1 MVEFVAKV
9 LGINKLLDYTA
20 SGVGAVAGPMLA
32 NWRASREE
40 RARLTSARADA
51 EVRRIEAQSEAEASL
66 IIAKARAEA
75 AEYLLPVDAEVRGT
89 IEVTRED
96 ITESIEFQGR
106 KRLANIKSVVNYAAD
121 ELGDKEVANH
131 EPDPD
136 WTARFFD
143 CVQDVSS
150 EGVQKI
156 WAKILA
162 GEVESPGRTSHRTL
176 SILRDMSQSDARKFS
191 DLMRF
196 RISNFIL
203 GTFAE
208 QVTDGA
214 LDTSFLTIVDTGLAY
229 SSMVAYSSITLSHD
243 GIYDKEYHDH
253 VLRIEGP
260 PGTEINPMDL
270 TVTVLTPS
278 GEELARFCEDKPNV
292 EYLSCFARYL
302 EKYHCKLKLAP
313 VSSRTPDGR
322 MMFDPKTMRIL

>member
-1 MVEFVAKV
+1 MVEYIGKV
-9 LGINKLLDYTA
+9 LGINKLLDYAA
-20 SGVGAVAGPMLA
+20 SGFGAVAGPMIA
-32 NWRASREE
+32 NWKAEKE
-40 RARLTSARADA
+40 GTARLTAVRADSD
-51 EVRRIEAQSEAEASL
+51 VRRIEAESEAETSL
-66 IIAKARAEA
+66 IIAKARSKAR
-75 AEYLLPVDAEVRGT
+75 EYLVTPDAEVHGT
-89 IEVTRED
+89 VEIARDSITQRIEYQE
-96 ITESIEFQGR
+96 Q
-106 KRLANIKSVVNYAAD
+106 KRLANIKAVVEGAAD
-121 ELGDKEVANH
+121 ELGDKEVSDH

-162 GEVESPGRTSHRTL
+162 GEV
-176 SILRDMSQSDARKFS
+176 
-191 DLMRF
+191 
-196 RISNFIL
+196 
-203 GTFAE
+203 
-208 QVTDGA
+208 
-214 LDTSFLTIVDTGLAY
+214 
-229 SSMVAYSSITLSHD
+229 
-243 GIYDKEYHDH
+243 
-253 VLRIEGP
+253 RIEGP

>member
-32 NWRASREE
+32 NWRASREG

-121 ELGDKEVANH
+121 ELGDKEVPNH

-162 GEVESPGRTSHRTL
+162 GEVESPGRTSHRTF

-214 LDTSFLTIVDTGLAY
+214 LDRSFLTLVDTGLAY

-243 GIYDKEYHDH
+243 GIYDKEYH
-253 VLRIEGP
+253 E
-260 PGTEINPMDL
+260 
-270 TVTVLTPS
+270 
-278 GEELARFCEDKPNV
+278 
-292 EYLSCFARYL
+292 
-302 EKYHCKLKLAP
+302 
-313 VSSRTPDGR
+313 
-322 MMFDPKTMRIL
+322 